1 MDNHFDLIAIGGG
14 SGGLSTPE
22 WAARYYGKKCAVIE
36 SKALG
41 GACVNVGCVPKKVMW
56 FAAHHAHSLE
66 TARDFGFDVTN
77 NGHDWQK
84 LIAGRQQYIDGI
96 HGWYDTFMDD
106 LGITHIQGH
115 AKFIDEHTVEVAGQQ
130 YTADHIL
137 ISTGSKPFVLPVP
150 GAELGITSDGFF
162 DLQER
167 PEHVCIIGGGYIGVE
182 LAGVLNALG
191 SKVCLTMRT
200 YDEDFIPQF
209 DCTLRE
215 VLMEEMVKAGVRIEP
230 GNSSIDSLSKE
241 DDGTLTLH
249 WGNGERL
256 DGFDTVIWAVG
267 RSPNIDGLELDAA
280 GIEYDERSFIPTDEY
295 QNTNVDGVYAV
306 GDVTGR
312 IALTPVAIAAARRL
326 ADRLFGNQPE
336 RKLDYDLIPSVV
348 FSHPP
353 MGTIGMTEQ
362 EAMEKHPATA
372 KIYQSRFSPM
382 AYSLSEHKVN
392 MALKLVCIGPDEKV
406 VGCHIIGDSADEMLQ
421 GFAVAIKMGATKA
434 DFDNTLAIH
443 PTSSEELV
451 TLR

>member
-1 MDNHFDLIAIGGG
+1 MTKHFDLIAIGGG

-22 WAARYYGKKCAVIE
+22 WAARYYGKKCAIVE
-36 SKALG
+36 TTALG
-41 GACVNVGCVPKKVMW
+41 GTCVNVGCVPKKIMW
-56 FAAHHAHSLE
+56 FAAHHAHGLQ
-66 TARDFGFDVTN
+66 TAKDFGFDVTN

-84 LIAGRQQYIDGI
+84 LIKGRQQYIDGI
-96 HGWYDTFMDD
+96 HRWYDTFMDD
-106 LGITHIQGH
+106 LDIAHIQGH
-115 AKFIDEHTVEVAGQQ
+115 AKFIDAHTIEVNGER
-130 YTADHIL
+130 YTSDHIL
-137 ISTGSKPFVLPVP
+137 ISTGGKPFVLPVP
-150 GAELGITSDGFF
+150 GAEHGITSDGFF
-162 DLQER
+162 DLQQR
-167 PEHVCIIGGGYIGVE
+167 PKHVCVIGGGYIGVE

-191 SKVCLTMRT
+191 SNVCLTMRT

-230 GNSSIDSLSKE
+230 GNSTIDSLNKE
-241 DDGTLTLH
+241 EDGTLTLH
-249 WGNGERL
+249 WGSGEKL
-256 DGFDTVIWAVG
+256 EGFDTIIWAVG
-267 RSPNIDGLELDAA
+267 RSPNIDGLDLDAA
-280 GIEYDERSFIPTDEY
+280 GVEYDERGFIPTDEY

-312 IALTPVAIAAARRL
+312 MALTPVAIAAARRL

-362 EAMEKHPATA
+362 EAKETHGATA

-382 AYSLSEHKVN
+382 AYSLSEHKVD
-392 MALKLVCIGPDEKV
+392 MALKLVCIGINEKV
-406 VGCHIIGDSADEMLQ
+406 VGCHIIGDGADEMLQ

-434 DFDNTLAIH
+434 DFDNTVAIH